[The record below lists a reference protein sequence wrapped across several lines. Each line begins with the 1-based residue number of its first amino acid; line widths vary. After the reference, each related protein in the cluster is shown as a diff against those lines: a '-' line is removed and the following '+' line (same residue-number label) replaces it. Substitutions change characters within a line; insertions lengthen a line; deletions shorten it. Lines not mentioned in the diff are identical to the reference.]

1 MKKEKNV
8 VKITECPRDAMQGI
22 KTFIPTDIKADYI
35 NALLHVGFD
44 VIDVG
49 SFVSPKAVP
58 QMRDTGQLLSML
70 DLSESDSELL
80 VIVPNKQGAFSAI
93 MYDEITYLGFPFSI
107 SPTFL
112 QKNIRSDIQQSFN
125 TVKELMDICERGGK
139 LLMVYVSMAFG
150 NPYGDDWNIEL
161 LAEWVEKLHKTGV
174 KNIALSDTVGLGT
187 VENIGAGFS
196 TVVPAYPEVSF
207 GLHLHTTS
215 ANWYEKI
222 DAAYTNGCRSFDG
235 VLSGL
240 GGCPMAGP
248 QLVGNIRTSDLLAY
262 FKQNDIPT
270 KIDEEAL
277 NIALEKAVKTMES

>member
-1 MKKEKNV
+1 M

-22 KTFIPTDIKADYI
+22 KTFIPTDVKADYI
-35 NALLHVGFD
+35 NALLQVGFD

-58 QMRDTGQLLSML
+58 QMRDTGELLGML
-70 DLSESDSELL
+70 DLSASDSELL
-80 VIVPNKQGAFSAI
+80 VIVPNKHGALSAI
-93 MYDEITYLGFPFSI
+93 MYDEITYLGFPFSV

-112 QKNIRSDIQQSFN
+112 QKNIRSDVEQSFN
-125 TVKELMDICERGGK
+125 TAKELLDICGRGGK
-139 LLMVYVSMAFG
+139 LLMVYISMAFG
-150 NPYGDDWNIEL
+150 NPYGDVWSIEL
-161 LAEWVEKLHKTGV
+161 LSEWVDKLHKAGI

-187 VENIGAGFS
+187 AENIGEGFS
-196 TVVPAYPEVSF
+196 KLVPAYPEVSF

-248 QLVGNIRTSDLLAY
+248 KLVGNIRTSDLLEY
-262 FKQNDIPT
+262 FKKNNIPANL
-270 KIDEEAL
+270 DEEAL
-277 NIALEKAVKTMES
+277 SIALEKAVKTMEG